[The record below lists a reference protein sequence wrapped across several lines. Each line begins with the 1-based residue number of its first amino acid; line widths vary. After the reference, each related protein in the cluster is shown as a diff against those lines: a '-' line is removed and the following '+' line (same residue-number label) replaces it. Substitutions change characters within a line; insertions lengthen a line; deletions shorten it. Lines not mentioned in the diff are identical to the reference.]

1 VIISIFVFQI
11 NSFVLH
17 VLFLAFISCFFPFL
31 RLESIHLVSHVFF
44 ISNQFIWVHMFFFLC
59 SFHVLFL
66 SCVPNQKNC
75 LHVSFLVFIL
85 EKAIPFIY
93 ATFQFLLTIFI
104 IQPSMASIFSEK
116 GYFVPESIF
125 WKNVTPG
132 FKDKFGCVSYVRQ
145 IKNHTYDDTIYRD
158 KCHKLYY
165 IARISYKN
173 S

>member
-1 VIISIFVFQI
+1 IVENVIHLILVRALTCYFEHFLLTCYFEHFLSQI
-11 NSFVLH
+11 NYF
-17 VLFLAFISCFFPFL
+17 
-31 RLESIHLVSHVFF
+31 
-44 ISNQFIWVHMFFFLC
+44 FIWVHMFFFLC

-116 GYFVPESIF
+116 GYFF
-125 WKNVTPG
+125 
-132 FKDKFGCVSYVRQ
+132 C
-145 IKNHTYDDTIYRD
+145 DD
-158 KCHKLYY
+158 
-165 IARISYKN
+165 
-173 S
+173 